1 MKTLESD
8 LKNHQTF
15 PKNFGKNYLLIY
27 NLRITLRREAP
38 DR

>member
-1 MKTLESD
+1 MKTLESH

-15 PKNFGKNYLLIY
+15 PKNFGKDYLLIY
-27 NLRITLRREAP
+27 NLRITSRREAP